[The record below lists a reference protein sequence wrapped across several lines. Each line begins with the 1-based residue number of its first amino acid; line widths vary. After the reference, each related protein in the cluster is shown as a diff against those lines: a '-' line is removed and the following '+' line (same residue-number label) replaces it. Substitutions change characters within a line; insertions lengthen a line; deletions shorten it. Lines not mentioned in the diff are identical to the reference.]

1 MKLPIVDYKSRI
13 LETLKKND
21 ITIVVGETGS
31 GKTTQLPKYASE
43 QYRQVIVTEPRIMA
57 AKTAAQRVAEEMN
70 VTLGEEVGYQTGYDK
85 CCSSDS
91 KIIFCTD
98 GLQLVRTLTK
108 ESGRKEE
115 RILVIDEVHEF
126 NLNIETLISWC
137 KYMRNVWNTK
147 VVIMSAT
154 MDAESMKKFFDN
166 NAAIIN
172 IPGTLYNVTMEQRS
186 KRSLVPT
193 IAEKVGENKNILAF
207 LPGKREIEEVINQ
220 VRELVP
226 YAVILPLHAEM
237 DWEDQ
242 KKCFADYNVP
252 KVIVATNVAQTS
264 LTIPGIDV
272 VVDSGEAKIS
282 IAENG
287 IQGIFI
293 KAISKADCLQRKGR
307 AGRTKEGEYI
317 LCSDIPFENRADFT
331 VPEIQ
336 RSLLDRVVLQLSAA
350 GLDAEVLEFYHQ
362 PDRYAIRDA
371 KKVLRI
377 LGALDDNNNIT
388 ELGKKMVKMPVSVQ
402 LARMIVEA
410 EKYGVTKQ
418 VMTIAAIVE
427 MGGLL
432 YKGKV
437 SKVDLEGD
445 PFWVPACYSDFTKEE
460 NSDLLAEL
468 DVWNHINKLGY
479 IDFKKLGIN
488 KKVFFK
494 VKEHIKKMEAA
505 LSGIVD
511 IQSGDDRDAIMR
523 SCLAG
528 LMANVFVS
536 DTYETFS
543 SDDGYD
549 RKIDR
554 NSCVDNSYN
563 TLVVVGYPKT
573 IEFLNRWK
581 EKCRMH
587 LISFVTR
594 INNEMVPELFPNE
607 IQKDVSTSY
616 DAYDD
621 AVSVTEKVY
630 FRGVMVLDK
639 THSDKNHP
647 EYAVLKAEY
656 EAEQARI
663 EAQREAERQ
672 RELYWYE
679 EYRRSSAYSSFGSSS
694 YGGSSYSEPEKPKT
708 EERQKSVVIDG
719 KSFDV
724 YYDYNGDPSIR
735 LDDRTI
741 FTTEQNVVRL
751 DNGIQVILK
760 AESMWSRKEKSI
772 AGLRNAMELSRL
784 AEIRKCRKAGYDRK
798 VTTFDDLLFEIQME
812 TIGPVEIAK
821 DKGGYGTEPI
831 YMYGCLTL
839 KKNTVSM
846 ELLDDEERATAN
858 TKEALQYLFM
868 KEVEKRYPIGCF
880 SAQTGK
886 KKKIL
891 TPSEN
896 EVKMKFDSLV
906 REMLQELTTSNLEE
920 SMEFVEEYFQEL
932 TQNLKKA
939 S

>member
-13 LETLKKND
+13 LETLKNND

-115 RILVIDEVHEF
+115 RVLVIDEVHEF

-154 MDAESMKKFFDN
+154 MDSESMKKFFDN

-193 IAEKVGENKNILAF
+193 IAEKVNENKNVLAF
-207 LPGKREIEEVINQ
+207 LPGKREIEDVIKQ

-287 IQGIFI
+287 IQGIFV

-317 LCSDIPFENRADFT
+317 LCSDVSFESRPDFT

-336 RSLLDRVVLQLSAA
+336 RSLLDRVVLQLNAA
-350 GLDAEVLEFYHQ
+350 GLDAEELEFYHQ
-362 PDRYAIRDA
+362 PDRYAIRTA

-377 LGALDDNNNIT
+377 LGALDDNDIMT

-410 EKYGVTKQ
+410 EKYGVTEQ

-437 SKVDLEGD
+437 KHEDLEDD
-445 PFWVPACYSDFTKEE
+445 PFWVPASYNDFTNEE

-488 KKVFFK
+488 KKTFFK
-494 VKEHIKKMEAA
+494 VKDHIKKMETA

-511 IQSGDDRDAIMR
+511 IQHEDNRDAILR

-528 LMANVFVS
+528 LMANVYVS
-536 DTYETFS
+536 DSWESFCGE
-543 SDDGYD
+543 DGYNRKLD
-549 RKIDR
+549 RH
-554 NSCVDNSYN
+554 SCVDDSYD
-563 TLVVVGYPKT
+563 TFVVMGYPKT
-573 IEFLNRWK
+573 IEFLNKYR
-581 EKCRMH
+581 EKCQMH
-587 LISFVTR
+587 LVSFVTR
-594 INNEMVPELFPNE
+594 IKNDLVPELFPNE
-607 IQKDVSTSY
+607 IHKDESTSY
-616 DAYDD
+616 DACDD
-621 AVSVTEKVY
+621 AVSVNERIY
-630 FRGVMVLDK
+630 FRGVQIINR
-639 THSDKNHP
+639 TYSDKEHP
-647 EYAVLKAEY
+647 EYATLKAEY
-656 EAEQARI
+656 EAEQARL
-663 EAQREAERQ
+663 EARRQAEYEAEQARLEARQ
-672 RELYWYE
+672 RLYSGYD
-679 EYRRSSAYSSFGSSS
+679 SYSS
-694 YGGSSYSEPEKPKT
+694 YNCSSYSTHKEPEVDT
-708 EERQKSVVIDG
+708 RQRSVMIDG

-724 YYDYNGDPSIR
+724 YYDYNGEPSIR
-735 LDDRTI
+735 LDDRTV

-751 DNGIQVILK
+751 DNGVQVTVK
-760 AESMWSRKEKSI
+760 SESMWSRKEKSI

-784 AEIRKCRKAGYDRK
+784 AEIRKYRKAGYDRK
-798 VTTFDDLLFEIQME
+798 VMTFEDLLFEIQME

-831 YMYGCLTL
+831 YMYGSLTL

-868 KEVEKRYPIGCF
+868 KEVEKRFPIGKF
-880 SAQTGK
+880 SSQTGK
-886 KKKIL
+886 KKKTL
-891 TPSEN
+891 TSSEN

-906 REMLQELTTSNLEE
+906 REMLRDLTPSNLED
-920 SMEFVEEYFQEL
+920 SMEFIEEYFQEL
-932 TQNLKKA
+932 TQELQKA
-939 S
+939 G